1 MSELI
6 NWNKLKTYATN
17 QNKSFE
23 ELCYQLAFEEYS
35 SQGELTSIDDS
46 GGGDGVEF
54 YLEFPNGDIWGWQ
67 CKFFGRFDEGGRKE
81 QIKSSLQRAYDKHG
95 SRLKKWVLS
104 SQLSLTPTE
113 KTWFESSLAESIRNG
128 RTVLPNN
135 HTVDLEHWG
144 DSKILNLLRKH
155 QDIHNYFFAEKIL
168 GNDWYKTKFE
178 LVSNSSVLKSK
189 YLNGL
194 HVSGEADDKVIQVLC
209 DKRLADLIDKS
220 KEFLDVDR
228 FLDEYEEKVDD
239 IRKEENIHEFTEDY
253 YKIKNFVLNK
263 DYPNIVRIG
272 NDLLGKSQEFLRD
285 EDLKSFTLLIEEMIS
300 YKKKLDDFYIEY
312 SDLRTPESIPSVHWD
327 AEEVEKDNS
336 KKRRIKSCRETILGP
351 YFTLR
356 NFIDAY
362 LNIFQ
367 CFEYRNLNEL
377 HISGHA
383 SKGKTHLATNIVE
396 YQINENKPAIFLFGK
411 DFRTNLP
418 LREQLKSL
426 LDLPADWSV
435 SDFLGALNISGR
447 VNKTKAILLIDGL
460 NESIHWKQIWG
471 TSLETLITEINQ
483 KYSNILI
490 ITTYRKSYEK
500 QLFPKDY
507 FHYSTS
513 GWIKKATVQGFDREN
528 IDEAIDKYFD
538 YYDIEIVNSSGAMNH
553 FSEPL
558 YLKIFCE
565 AKRGQIVSFQNEDLF
580 DVFDEYLTKA
590 NTRIVDNLGI
600 EARYN
605 RTFSKDILE
614 KISNYF
620 WEHSRRDIDLKDLM
634 PSVVNEKQLT
644 VFEGEDLL
652 IFRDWGKEEV
662 VTFTYDLLSGYLVA
676 KIILENISNIEELQT
691 FLISDKFKKELLTE
705 ETLHPLYNDI
715 LRCFS
720 VLAIKKFG
728 LSFYND
734 SLHKTLKEYLLRSI
748 FEVNTNTV
756 IDNKDIVLSII
767 REAFNRVTNKDVIY
781 RLFKN
786 TELDHNHPLN
796 FELLSELLYGMTM
809 SDRDVSWTEY
819 IRKEYGH
826 YSLGRIKNFIE
837 HFEEACIER
846 ENLSDR
852 VHLAAK
858 KIMWFLTSSNLEMR
872 DKSTR
877 ALYHYG
883 RRYPK
888 LFFELVEYS
897 LKVNDPYVWQRTL
910 ASLYGVVL
918 AKHNDWKSSEFKDKL
933 MPIIAKKLYE
943 LVFSKDAPHGTTNII
958 ARDYVRRTI
967 EVCLQHHPKI
977 LNKKEIDN
985 TVPPYKFGGIR
996 EWGEHDYGD
1005 RDYGYNEPMRMDF
1018 SNYTIGAIVPNG
1030 HSYSNPPEK
1039 QQVRRQIY
1047 WRIYDLGWESEKFA
1061 DAEKGIENESH
1072 YNSRTEKPKIERYGK
1087 KYSWIAYHEIYGYR
1101 EDNDLVK
1108 EEWPD
1113 FRASESDIDPSF
1125 PVLPE
1130 NKPFIEDDI
1139 LGNREMS
1146 LLDWYNDDALPSLSD
1161 YLVANNLNEANND
1174 WVCLD
1179 GFISQEDKKYN
1190 RETFVFIRGMIVKM
1204 DDYNEFS
1211 NLIEAKDFR
1220 SNRIPS
1226 VSENYY
1232 TYASEMNTL
1241 HEATYDN
1248 FRTIEFEI
1256 GRKKKVI
1263 KKGEP
1268 GYYPRV
1274 FFDKEGITKSQPD
1287 EMIVDEIQTKE
1298 FEILM
1303 PVAQYNWETYHSSLN
1318 QAGHQYVVSKE
1329 LSFHLNLI
1337 DAPQT
1342 FNLFEKN
1349 GELAS
1354 INLRYRKDYNTN
1366 QHFVYIKKDLFN
1378 KFLEENG
1385 YKFIWGLWG
1394 EKQFSFEGHNTI
1406 RQFISENNIE
1416 GYKTFKQVV
1425 PYDKLK

>member
-1 MSELI
+1 MSKLI
-6 NWNKLKTYATN
+6 NWSELKTYTTN

-35 SQGELTSIDDS
+35 SKGKLTSIDDS

-113 KTWFESSLAESIRNG
+113 KTWFETSLAGSTRNR
-128 RTVLPNN
+128 RTVLPLK
-135 HTVDLEHWG
+135 HTVELEHWG
-144 DSKILNLLRKH
+144 DSKILNLLRKY
-155 QDIHNYFFAEKIL
+155 QDIHNYFFIEKIL
-168 GNDWYKTKFE
+168 ENDWFKTKFE
-178 LVSNSSVLKSK
+178 LVSNSRVIKSK

-194 HVSGEADDKVIQVLC
+194 HVSGEADEKVIQVLC

-220 KEFLDVDR
+220 KEILDVDR
-228 FLDEYEEKVDD
+228 FLDEYQERVDD
-239 IRKEENIHEFTEDY
+239 IRKEENIYDFTNDY
-253 YKIKNFVLNK
+253 YKIKKFILSN
-263 DYPNIVRIG
+263 DYPNIIQIG
-272 NDLLGKSQEFLRD
+272 NDLLGKSQEFLRN
-285 EDLKSFTLLIEEMIS
+285 EDLKSFTLLIDKMVT

-312 SDLRTPESIPSVHWD
+312 SNLKTVENIPSVHWD
-327 AEEVEKDNS
+327 TEEEVKEDS
-336 KKRRIKSCRETILGP
+336 QKRKMKSCRETILGP

-362 LNIFQ
+362 RNIFQ
-367 CFEYRNLNEL
+367 CFEYRDLNEL

-396 YQINENKPAIFLFGK
+396 HQINQNKPAIFLFGK
-411 DFRTNLP
+411 DFKSNLP

-426 LDLPADWSV
+426 LDLPTDWSI

-460 NESIHWKQIWG
+460 NESIYWKQIWG

-507 FHYSTS
+507 FHYSTN
-513 GWIKKATVQGFDREN
+513 GWMKEAIVEGFNSQN
-528 IDEAIDKYFD
+528 INEAIDKYFGH
-538 YYDIEIVNSSGAMNH
+538 YDIEIVNSSSAMNH

-565 AKRGQIVSFQNEDLF
+565 AKHGQKVSFQSEDLF
-580 DVFDEYLTKA
+580 DVFDEYLTKS
-590 NTRIVDNLGI
+590 NNRIVENLGL
-600 EARYN
+600 EPRYN
-605 RTFSKDILE
+605 KTFSKEILE

-620 WEHSRRDIDLKDLM
+620 WVNSRRDIDLKDLM
-634 PSVVNEKQLT
+634 PSIVNEEQLI

-652 IFRDWGKEEV
+652 IFRDWGQEEI
-662 VTFTYDLLSGYLVA
+662 VTFTYDLLSGYLIA
-676 KIILENISNIEELQT
+676 KIIIKKITSIEELQT
-691 FLISDKFKKELLTE
+691 FFNSEKLKKELLE
-705 ETLHPLYNDI
+705 RKTLHPLYNDI

-734 SLHKTLKEYLLRSI
+734 KLHKTLKEYLLRSI
-748 FEVNTNTV
+748 FEVNTNTIIV
-756 IDNKDIVLSII
+756 NKDIVLSII
-767 REAFNRVTNKDVIY
+767 REVFSSTTNKDTIY
-781 RLFKN
+781 KLFKN

-796 FELLSELLYGMTM
+796 FELLSTLLFEMTM

-826 YSLGRIKNFIE
+826 YSSGRIKNFIE
-837 HFEEACIER
+837 DFEEACIER
-846 ENLSDR
+846 EDLSDR

-872 DKSTR
+872 DKSTK

-888 LFFELVEYS
+888 LFFELVQYS
-897 LKVNDPYVWQRTL
+897 LKINDPYVWQRTL

-918 AKHNDWKSSEFKDKL
+918 AKHNDWKSPEFKDEF
-933 MPIIAKKLYE
+933 MPIIAKRLYK

-967 EVCLQHHPKI
+967 QICLKHHPEI
-977 LNKKEIDN
+977 LIEKEINN
-985 TVPPYKFGGIR
+985 TIPPYKFGGIR
-996 EWGEHDYGD
+996 NWGEYDYGDHDYGYD
-1005 RDYGYNEPMRMDF
+1005 GPMRMDF
-1018 SNYTIGAIVPNG
+1018 SNYTIGHIVPNG
-1030 HSYSNPPEK
+1030 HSYSDPPEK

-1061 DAEKGIENESH
+1061 NAEKGIGNETN

-1087 KYSWIAYHEIYGYR
+1087 KYSWIAYYEIYGYR
-1101 EDNDLVK
+1101 EDNDFIQEK
-1108 EEWPD
+1108 WSD
-1113 FRASESDIDPSF
+1113 FRVSESDIDPSF

-1130 NKPFIEDDI
+1130 NKPFIKDDI
-1139 LGNREMS
+1139 LGDRGMS
-1146 LLDWYNDDALPSLSD
+1146 LLDWYNDNAIP
-1161 YLVANNLNEANND
+1161 YLNDHLVINNLNEESND

-1179 GFISQEDKKYN
+1179 GFISQEDKQSN
-1190 RETFVFIRGMIVKM
+1190 REVFVFIRGMIVKE
-1204 DDYNEFS
+1204 DDYNEFL
-1211 NLIEAKDFR
+1211 NLIKVKDF
-1220 SNRIPS
+1220 SHNRIPS

-1232 TYASEMNTL
+1232 TFAGEMNML
-1241 HEATYDN
+1241 DEATYDN
-1248 FRTIEFEI
+1248 FRTAEFET
-1256 GRKKKVI
+1256 GRKKRIV

-1268 GYYPRV
+1268 GYFPRFV
-1274 FFDKEGITKSQPD
+1274 FNKEDALADKPD
-1287 EMIVDEIQTKE
+1287 EMVIDEIQTKD
-1298 FEILM
+1298 FDILM
-1303 PVAQYNWETYHSSLN
+1303 PVAQYNWESHHSSLN
-1318 QAGHQYVVSKE
+1318 QAGHQYTVSKE
-1329 LSFHLNLI
+1329 VSSHLNLI

-1349 GELAS
+1349 GKLAS

-1366 QHFVYIKKDLFN
+1366 QHFVYLRKDLFD
-1378 KFLEENG
+1378 KYLEENK

-1394 EKQFSFEGHNTI
+1394 EKEFSFEEHGAL
-1406 RQFISENNIE
+1406 RQFTLEHNID
-1416 GYKTFKQVV
+1416 GYKNLKQII
-1425 PYDKLK
+1425 PYK

>member
-6 NWNKLKTYATN
+6 NWNKLKTYSTN

-67 CKFFGRFDEGGRKE
+67 CKFFGRFDEGGRKG

-113 KTWFESSLAESIRNG
+113 KVWFESSLAGSTHKG
-128 RTVLPNN
+128 RIVLPNN

-155 QDIHNYFFAEKIL
+155 QDIHNYFFNEKML
-168 GNDWYKTKFE
+168 ENEWYRKRFK
-178 LVSNSSVLKSK
+178 LVSHSSVIKSK

-194 HVSGEADDKVIQVLC
+194 HVSGEADEKVIKVLC
-209 DKRLADLIDKS
+209 DERLVDLIDKS
-220 KEFLDVDR
+220 KKILDVDR
-228 FLDEYEEKVDD
+228 FLNEYEGEVDS
-239 IRKEENIHEFTEDY
+239 IRKEDNIYEFTEDY
-253 YKIKNFVLNK
+253 LKIENFLLNN
-263 DYPNIVRIG
+263 DYPNIVRKG
-272 NDLLGKSQEFLRD
+272 NNLLDKSQEFLRQ
-285 EDLKSFTLLIEEMIS
+285 EDLKSFSFLIEEMIA
-300 YKKKLDDFYIEY
+300 YKEKINNFYIEY
-312 SDLRTPESIPSVHWD
+312 SNLRTLESIPSVHWD
-327 AEEVEKDNS
+327 TEDKEKDED

-396 YQINENKPAIFLFGK
+396 HQINQNKPAIFLFGK
-411 DFRTNLP
+411 DFRSNLS

-426 LDLPADWSV
+426 LDLPSDWSV

-460 NESIHWKQIWG
+460 NESIYWKQIWG
-471 TSLETLITEINQ
+471 TSLEALIAEINQ

-500 QLFPKDY
+500 QLFPEDY
-507 FHYSTS
+507 FHYSMD
-513 GWIKKATVQGFDREN
+513 GWIKKATVQGFDNEN

-538 YYDIEIVNSSGAMNH
+538 YYDIKIVNSSSAVNH

-565 AKRGQIVSFQNEDLF
+565 AKRGQKVSFQNEDLF
-580 DVFDEYLTKA
+580 DVFDEYLTKV
-590 NTRIVDNLGI
+590 NERITNNLDLEI
-600 EARYN
+600 RYN
-605 RTFSKDILE
+605 KTFSKDILE
-614 KISNYF
+614 EVSNYF
-620 WEHSRRDIDLKDLM
+620 WQHGRRDIDLKDLM
-634 PSVVNEKQLT
+634 PSIVNERQLIA
-644 VFEGEDLL
+644 FEGEDLL
-652 IFRDWGKEEV
+652 IFRDWGKEEI
-662 VTFTYDLLSGYLVA
+662 VTFTYDLLSGYLIA
-676 KIILENISNIEELQT
+676 KIILKDINSVEELQT
-691 FLISDKFKKELLTE
+691 FFNSDKFKKELLND

-720 VLAIKKFG
+720 VLTIKKFG
-728 LSFYND
+728 LVFYDDN
-734 SLHKTLKEYLLRSI
+734 LHKILKEYVFRSI
-748 FEVNTNTV
+748 FEINTNTV
-756 IDNKDIVLSII
+756 INNKDIAIKII
-767 REAFNRVTNKDVIY
+767 IEAFNSEKNKDIIY
-781 RLFKN
+781 KLFRN
-786 TELDHNHPLN
+786 TELDNNHPLN
-796 FELLSELLYGMTM
+796 FDFLSELLLEMKM
-809 SDRDVSWTEY
+809 SDRDISWTEY

-826 YSLGRIKNFIE
+826 YSSKRLKNFIE
-837 HFEEACIER
+837 NFEEACIKKED
-846 ENLSDR
+846 LSER

-858 KIMWFLTSSNLEMR
+858 KIMWFLTSTNLELR

-877 ALYHYG
+877 ALYYYG
-883 RRYPK
+883 RRYPQ
-888 LFFELVEYS
+888 LFFEIVKYS
-897 LKVNDPYVWQRTL
+897 LKINDPYVWQRTL

-918 AKHNDWKSSEFKDKL
+918 AKHNDFKSTDFKDNF
-933 MPIIAKKLYE
+933 MPIIAKRLYH

-985 TVPPYKFGGIR
+985 ILPPYKFGGIR
-996 EWGEHDYGD
+996 DWGEFDYGD
-1005 RDYGYNEPMRMDF
+1005 KDYGYDLPMRMDF
-1018 SNYTIGAIVPNG
+1018 SNYTIGGIVPNG
-1030 HSYSNPPEK
+1030 HSYSDPPEK
-1039 QQVRRQIY
+1039 KMVRRQIY
-1047 WRIYDLGWESEKFA
+1047 WRIYDLGWESQKFA
-1061 DAEKGIENESH
+1061 DAEKSIGNEMY
-1072 YNSRTEKPKIERYGK
+1072 YNSRTEKPRIERYGK
-1087 KYSWIAYHEIYGYR
+1087 KYSWIAFYEIYGYR

-1113 FRASESDIDPSF
+1113 FRVTESDIDPSF
-1125 PVLPE
+1125 PELPE
-1130 NKPFIEDDI
+1130 NKKLITDDL
-1139 LGNREMS
+1139 LGDRKIP
-1146 LLDWYNDDALPSLSD
+1146 LIDWYNEPNIPNLTNYFVS
-1161 YLVANNLNEANND
+1161 NNITEDNKE

-1179 GFISQEDKKYN
+1179 GFIAQEDKEYN
-1190 RETFVFIRGMIVKM
+1190 RKNFSFIRGMFVKQ
-1204 DDYNEFS
+1204 NEYDEFLS
-1211 NLIEAKDFR
+1211 LLETKGFR
-1220 SNRIPS
+1220 SDRVPS

-1232 TYASEMNTL
+1232 TYAGEMNTID
-1241 HEATYDN
+1241 EATYSN
-1248 FRTIEFEI
+1248 FRTVEFEI
-1256 GRKKKVI
+1256 GKNKKVV

-1268 GYYPRV
+1268 GYFHRPI
-1274 FFDKEGITKSQPD
+1274 FDEGGIIINQPD
-1287 EMIVDEIQTKE
+1287 EIIIDEFQTKE
-1298 FEILM
+1298 FQILM
-1303 PVAQYNWETYHSSLN
+1303 PVCQYNWESYHSSLN
-1318 QAGHQYVVSKE
+1318 KAGHQNVISKE
-1329 LSFHLNLI
+1329 LSSYLDLV

-1354 INLRYRKDYNTN
+1354 INFRYNKDYNTN
-1366 QHFVYIKKDLFN
+1366 QNFVYLRKDLFD
-1378 KFLEENG
+1378 KFLKENN
-1385 YKFIWGLWG
+1385 YKFVTKLWG
-1394 EKQFSFEGHNTI
+1394 EKELSFEGH
-1406 RQFISENNIE
+1406 RKARDFAVEHKLE
-1416 GYKTFKQVV
+1416 GYKSFKQVV
-1425 PYDKLK
+1425 PYNN